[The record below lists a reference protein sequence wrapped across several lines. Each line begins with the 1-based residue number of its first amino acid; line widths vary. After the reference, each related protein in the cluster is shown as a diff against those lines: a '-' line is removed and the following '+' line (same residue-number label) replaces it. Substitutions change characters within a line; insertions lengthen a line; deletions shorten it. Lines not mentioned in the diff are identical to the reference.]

1 MFLGS
6 VPVEP
11 SNLARRRPHHWQRTQ
26 LRMSEEELVISKVLV
41 IISGDSM
48 WPTLRAGDEV
58 EFTELVAQDNAEL
71 RVGDLVVAIHPLKPG
86 VQVVKRIAGFDA
98 DARLILVGDN
108 PDPLASEDSHNF
120 GPVSPKSIIAYRRSL
135 STGEGV

>member
-1 MFLGS
+1 
-6 VPVEP
+6 V
-11 SNLARRRPHHWQRTQ
+11 N
-26 LRMSEEELVISKVLV
+26 EEELVISKVLV
-41 IISGDSM
+41 IIIGDSM

-120 GPVSPKSIIAYRRSL
+120 GPVSAKSIIAYRRSL